1 MIVKLFLTNVFA
13 DGLFSG
19 GKAAVAILRHL
30 GQEVFLQALAEEMA
44 LPVTAYVLPRQDRF
58 VVRYFTPE
66 KEVESADY
74 ASLAAACALLNV
86 GLTPPSKPVR
96 LQGLGGVVSILPGR
110 DSLAMAL
117 KRPVPGRLQPGQ
129 ERILADSLGLGAAD
143 VLAVQT
149 VEPDSVLICCR
160 SQDILQR
167 LTASEVAAAGSEP
180 RKRLV
185 FSAPLTADGVK
196 GYVLRDFTASGEEGP
211 PLNLAPHAVLAPF
224 WAERLG
230 GGPLEVH
237 RLSRRNALMWAELH
251 GESVVHVS
259 GKAQII
265 FKADPVMDELTGNL
279 LPDLFF

>member
-19 GKAAVAILRHL
+19 GKVAVAILRHL
-30 GQEVFLQALAEEMA
+30 GQEVFLQALAEEMS

-66 KEVESADY
+66 KEVPSADC
-74 ASLAAACALLNV
+74 AALGVARALLNT
-86 GLTPPSKPVR
+86 GLTPPGKPVR
-96 LQGLGGVVSILPGR
+96 LQGLGGVVGILPGH
-110 DSLAMAL
+110 DSLALAL
-117 KRPVPGRLQPGQ
+117 KRSVRVQLGPDRAL
-129 ERILADSLGLGAAD
+129 IDSLGLPETE
-143 VLAVQT
+143 VLGVQT
-149 VEPDSVLICCR
+149 MDADMTLICCR
-160 SQDILQR
+160 SQGTLQG
-167 LTASEVAAAGSEP
+167 LDASKVAAAVPGP
-180 RKRLV
+180 KKRLI
-185 FSAPLTADGVK
+185 FSAPLEAGGAK
-196 GYVLRDFTASGEEGP
+196 GYAVRDFTAAGEDEGP

-224 WAERLG
+224 WAERQG

-237 RLSRRNALMWAELH
+237 RLSRRNCLMRAELH

-259 GKAQII
+259 GKAHII